1 VPSRILIVSSLAVV
15 LLALEAVE
23 VYLSRSDDAD
33 KSKIR
38 LWFVGW
44 VSFSGLLSAGVF
56 FLAREISN
64 AFFWSSAIVMVVWIV
79 FELLWA
85 GRLTRRTAAIL
96 LLVVIGLDL
105 GKLDASLLAYR
116 PRQSVLSEGGD
127 AARFLAEQPGE
138 FRVYSPSYSLPQQT
152 AAWFRLSRV
161 DGVDPLQLSAFA
173 GFMDQA
179 TGVPRAGYS
188 VTIPPLEGEDVASVN
203 AAYTPDIQRLGQ
215 LDVRYIISAFPLAID
230 APVVY
235 DEGETLIYQLPPSE
249 TQVIFDLPYYSAS
262 IVLGLGIWA
271 ITTIAHI
278 RMRQRGV

>member
-1 VPSRILIVSSLAVV
+1 
-15 LLALEAVE
+15 
-23 VYLSRSDDAD
+23 
-33 KSKIR
+33 
-38 LWFVGW
+38 
-44 VSFSGLLSAGVF
+44 
-56 FLAREISN
+56 
-64 AFFWSSAIVMVVWIV
+64 
-79 FELLWA
+79 
-85 GRLTRRTAAIL
+85 
-96 LLVVIGLDL
+96 
-105 GKLDASLLAYR
+105 
-116 PRQSVLSEGGD
+116 
-127 AARFLAEQPGE
+127 
-138 FRVYSPSYSLPQQT
+138 
-152 AAWFRLSRV
+152 V